1 MTPQHPNMKLLLL
14 LAGKIQSEGSD
25 GEKATQHEAG
35 KEGDCCAIGAT
46 IVNLQVGNLILMP
59 SRIIVVFVSGFTV

>member
-25 GEKATQHEAG
+25 GEKATQREAG